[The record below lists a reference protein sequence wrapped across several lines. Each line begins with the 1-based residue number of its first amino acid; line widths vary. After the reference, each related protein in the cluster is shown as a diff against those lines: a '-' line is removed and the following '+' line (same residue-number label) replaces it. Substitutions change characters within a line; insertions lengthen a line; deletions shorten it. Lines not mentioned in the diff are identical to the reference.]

1 MQTKAGCIRSTV
13 SITTHPIWQKLCIKM
28 RCVIVNHACCQC
40 TEYKEPIPTNRSLP
54 TARALYEHS
63 YCFDEESLL
72 LLFGDILKYFGCMSK
87 DYNLKQCLLSVDA
100 ATECLIS
107 MGTGMQR

>member
-1 MQTKAGCIRSTV
+1 MNANNGWLHPKH
-13 SITTHPIWQKLCIKM
+13 SINHYSSNIADIVYRYKD
-28 RCVIVNHACCQC
+28 RGVIVNHACCQC

-87 DYNLKQCLLSVDA
+87 DYNLKQCLLSVDVPQNA
-100 ATECLIS
+100 
-107 MGTGMQR
+107 